1 MPFSSWQ
8 RFWPG
13 LIFLATLWLLPA
25 AGQSPPASRPLS
37 PIYSLSL
44 LTRNSGYIFDG
55 TVLSVERDADIDPG
69 SVATVQITFR
79 VEQAIRGVRNGEV
92 LAIREWAGLWISG
105 DRYRPGERLLLFLY
119 KPSKLGLTSLVGG
132 PLGRFPVDSGGN
144 VILDNGRLSA
154 LAPDPASPTEPAQS
168 PVKRQWRVNSR
179 ALGLAVQRPTE

>member
-13 LIFLATLWLLPA
+13 LIFLATPWLLPA
-25 AGQSPPASRPLS
+25 AAQTSPASRPLS

-55 TVLSVERDADIDPG
+55 TVLSVEPVAETDPG

-79 VEQAIRGVRNGEV
+79 VDQAIRGVRNGQV
-92 LAIREWAGLWISG
+92 LAIREWAGLWMSG

-119 KPSKLGLTSLVGG
+119 RPSKLGLTSLVGG

-154 LAPDPASPTEPAQS
+154 LSPDLASQNQPAQS
-168 PVKRQWRVNSR
+168 PVKNRVNSR
-179 ALGLAVQRPTE
+179 ALALAIQRATE